1 MRIMCYI
8 IITERKSKQTK
19 KGGNKMNKAQK
30 ITEKAMKTLRRMTTE
45 KLLELWEET
54 ENSNDE
60 NIPTVRGWLIEVIEE
75 RNAEAFEKW
84 LEEDAEDRNLRKY
97 ILA

>member
-1 MRIMCYI
+1 
-8 IITERKSKQTK
+8 
-19 KGGNKMNKAQK
+19 MNKAQK

-60 NIPTVRGWLIEVIEE
+60 NIPTVRG
-75 RNAEAFEKW
+75 
-84 LEEDAEDRNLRKY
+84 
-97 ILA
+97 